1 MFFNLSPQGVG
12 IIAPVLGGWKCE
24 SWLVF
29 GRYWLPWTFFEQIIV
44 ARTPYLNKVWTT
56 FSLYSYI
63 KYWQPSVFM
72 FLNSKKLPR
81 KQGSFSCINMCI
93 SAVSCRHSPAGATI
107 DCPPENKKER
117 PQASLLVPLTGL
129 DFLGFARQPDSITLW
144 CGFRPAGNQQHA
156 TGMLHLEWFSSAHH
170 GNKKDTPMGCLSYLA

>member
-1 MFFNLSPQGVG
+1 MFCSPSPQGVG

-44 ARTPYLNKVWTT
+44 VRTHYFNKVWTT

-93 SAVSCRHSPAGATI
+93 SADSCRHSPAGATI
-107 DCPPENKKER
+107 ARPPENKMRGHR
-117 PQASLLVPLTGL
+117 PLSYLVPLTGL
-129 DFLGFARQPDSITLW
+129 EPVQCRHRGILSPLCLPIPPQRLVITW
-144 CGFRPAGNQQHA
+144 IYYHIFR
-156 TGMLHLEWFSSAHH
+156 
-170 GNKKDTPMGCLSYLA
+170 